1 MDDLYRDAADKE
13 GVESAFVFNDN
24 ALQRA
29 LKRIYEKNFHPMT
42 DIEED
47 LFNETFRIITKAT
60 DEGLSMSSQEVD
72 VSFRQK
78 LDYNN
83 AVFSAFKVHR
93 MQNDIASHS
102 NNGKRTCTPCWTTT
116 RNIGFA
122 RNTIPPCSVPNEL
135 RTGSGSSARR
145 ISSPTWNG

>member
-47 LFNETFRIITKAT
+47 LFN
-60 DEGLSMSSQEVD
+60 
-72 VSFRQK
+72 
-78 LDYNN
+78 
-83 AVFSAFKVHR
+83 
-93 MQNDIASHS
+93 
-102 NNGKRTCTPCWTTT
+102 
-116 RNIGFA
+116 
-122 RNTIPPCSVPNEL
+122 
-135 RTGSGSSARR
+135 
-145 ISSPTWNG
+145 